1 MKSLLRQH
9 RYALGIALQRL
20 ARQPFSSLANLCIM
34 ALALCL
40 PLLGAAILDAAR
52 PVTRDLS
59 VTPEVTVFMQVGTP
73 RDASTKTLERVRS
86 ENGAEIQ
93 SARLVPKENALAAL
107 QRTPGWRDALAVLPD
122 NPLPDAITVTF
133 AAGPQA
139 TETATQLA
147 QQWQS
152 WPGVD
157 RVQLDSDW
165 MQRLEALASTARIA
179 LLLLAI
185 AVGLVVLATV
195 FNTVR
200 MQALTQREEIAVA
213 RLVGATESF
222 VRRPFLYQG
231 ALSGLLA
238 SLLAIVFAVFALR
251 PMNGALTRLAQ
262 SYNTTITLQLP
273 AVADLLP
280 AIVITAALCALAA
293 RWSVTRS
300 TRF

>member
-73 RDASTKTLERVRS
+73 RDASTKTLERVRR